1 MSFPRTVFWIIWLL
15 TKREFSALILL
26 LAFISSLGWK
36 HFPIFLHFVQF
47 YIVYKYLAKWKSK
60 IRHNNNLSKFE
71 FPWTVF
77 WILWLL
83 LQKGNLVWNES
94 KYSML
99 RSFVPLFFK
108 HLDKSRIPRL
118 GTAMTHLTMN
128 VHELFSELFEYLQKE
143 NLVRWFFYWLYIFSK
158 DGNIF
163 PYFSTLYSFISS
175 KYLAKW
181 NSKIRH
187 SNNPFEFVDMCV
199 MHHLQYY
206 LSCMEYIC
214 TL

>member
-1 MSFPRTVFWIIWLL
+1 MSQSTQCFGPLCLCFL
-15 TKREFSALILL
+15 S
-26 LAFISSLGWK
+26 IST
-36 HFPIFLHFVQF
+36 
-47 YIVYKYLAKWKSK
+47 
-60 IRHNNNLSKFE
+60 N
-71 FPWTVF
+71 
-77 WILWLL
+77 
-83 LQKGNLVWNES
+83 
-94 KYSML
+94 
-99 RSFVPLFFK
+99 
-108 HLDKSRIPRL
+108 RIPRL
-118 GTAMTHLTMN
+118 GRAVTHLNLN

-206 LSCMEYIC
+206 LPCMEYSYISFIIQNPDQIWYVIELI
-214 TL
+214 TGVFTKVMVSEWYLLK

>member
-1 MSFPRTVFWIIWLL
+1 MAWFFYWLL
-15 TKREFSALILL
+15 YLL
-26 LAFISSLGWK
+26 LDGNIFPYLSILYSFTSSISISPNEIPRLGTTITYLSLNF
-36 HFPIFLHFVQF
+36 HELF
-47 YIVYKYLAKWKSK
+47 S
-60 IRHNNNLSKFE
+60 E
-71 FPWTVF
+71 FF
-77 WILWLL
+77 NY

-99 RSFVPLFFK
+99 RSFVPLF
-108 HLDKSRIPRL
+108 SSISTNRIPRL
-118 GTAMTHLTMN
+118 GTAITHLTMN

-143 NLVRWFFYWLYIFSK
+143 NLVRWFFYWLYFFSK

>member
-1 MSFPRTVFWIIWLL
+1 MSQSTQCFGPLCLCFL
-15 TKREFSALILL
+15 S
-26 LAFISSLGWK
+26 IST
-36 HFPIFLHFVQF
+36 
-47 YIVYKYLAKWKSK
+47 
-60 IRHNNNLSKFE
+60 N
-71 FPWTVF
+71 
-77 WILWLL
+77 
-83 LQKGNLVWNES
+83 
-94 KYSML
+94 
-99 RSFVPLFFK
+99 
-108 HLDKSRIPRL
+108 RIPRL
-118 GTAMTHLTMN
+118 GTAITHLTLN

-206 LSCMEYIC
+206 LSCMEYMHFIIQKSWSNFGM
-214 TL
+214 